1 MQKKKRFKNQKNKPI
16 KTAHPTPDSPADL
29 FMHSYST
36 STPIIEQH
44 TMTIEITNQAQ
55 LLSFETTLFIA
66 AAMIDPDA
74 LFGACIGAWVLTSRR
89 RNLRGWQYTGTF
101 LLSASV
107 GYLFAPVA
115 PPHLTGLSTGITA
128 FICALIVIP
137 FSIKTTA
144 WVNRADIA
152 EIIRRLRPPK

>member
-1 MQKKKRFKNQKNKPI
+1 
-16 KTAHPTPDSPADL
+16 
-29 FMHSYST
+29 
-36 STPIIEQH
+36 
-44 TMTIEITNQAQ
+44 MTIEIINLAQ
-55 LLSFETTLFIA
+55 LLYFEAKLYIA
-66 AAMIDPDA
+66 VAMLDPDA
-74 LFGACIGAWVLTSRR
+74 LFGACVGAWVLTSRR

-137 FSIKTTA
+137 FSIKITA
-144 WVNRADIA
+144 WANSADIA
-152 EIIRRLRPPK
+152 DIIRRLRPPK